1 MDQKQQQ
8 VLFKSEELFMRYGL
22 KSVTMDDIARHL
34 GISKKTLYEYVDNK
48 ADLIGKILDSRV
60 ALEQRMMQQIKEESD
75 DAVEEMLKLARY
87 SIQMLRKLSPTAV
100 YDLKKY
106 YKDLWM
112 SMESLHLKEAY
123 EIIRNNIERGIE
135 QGVYRNDMDPA
146 IISRLYIGKINQV
159 VDNDMFPT
167 SKYDKANLFKEFFN
181 YHMHGIASPKGLKLL
196 EKHYQKIVEES

>member
-1 MDQKQQQ
+1 
-8 VLFKSEELFMRYGL
+8 MRYGL

-60 ALEQRMMQQIKEESD
+60 AFEQRMMQQIKEESD

-112 SMESLHLKEAY
+112 AMESLHLKEAY

-135 QGVYRNDMDPA
+135 QGVYRSDMDPA
-146 IISRLYIGKINQV
+146 IISRLYIGKINHV
-159 VDNDMFPT
+159 VDDDMFPT

-181 YHMHGIASPKGLKLL
+181 YHMHGIASPKGLELL